1 MSGHMSVSIDHALQV
16 LIRHT
21 CIVPTSDKDADA
33 DSLNLQ
39 DVCPV
44 EVGPFC

>member
-16 LIRHT
+16 LIRHV
-21 CIVPTSDKDADA
+21 VPTLDKDADS
-33 DSLNLQ
+33 DCLHLQ